1 MILLL
6 NGTSSAGKTSLA
18 KALQR
23 RWPGPLLS
31 VGIDTVVFA
40 LPGRWLDPPG
50 WHEVFRYTGSGDGL
64 EITAGPL
71 GDRLVA
77 GLHRSVAALA
87 GEGFDVVVDHVLL
100 SPAWVAD
107 GAAAWAGI
115 PVLSVGVRCP
125 LAEVVRREAARA
137 DRTLGQARA
146 QFEPVHAHAAY
157 DVEVDTSLADPDRC
171 AGLVA
176 AAAQAHTGP
185 TRLASRV
192 RAGRRP

>member
-1 MILLL
+1 MIIVL

-23 RWPGPLLS
+23 CWDGPLLA

-40 LPGRWLDPPG
+40 LPGRWLNPPG
-50 WHEVFRYTGSGDGL
+50 WHEVFVYTGSGDSL
-64 EITAGPL
+64 AITAGPL

-87 GEGFDVVVDHVLL
+87 DQGFDVVVDHVLL
-100 SPAWVAD
+100 SPSWVTD
-107 GAAAWAGI
+107 AATAFAGR

-146 QFEPVHAHAAY
+146 QFDVVHAYAGY
-157 DVEVDTSLADPDRC
+157 DVQVDTSLGDPDSC
-171 AGLVA
+171 AAQVVRA
-176 AAAQAHTGP
+176 AAIHTTP
-185 TRLASRV
+185 TRLAT
-192 RAGRRP
+192 RP

>member
-1 MILLL
+1 VVIVL

-23 RWPGPLLS
+23 RWDGPLLAI
-31 VGIDTVVFA
+31 GIDTVVFA

-50 WHEVFRYTGSGDGL
+50 WHEVFRYTGSGDDL
-64 EITAGPL
+64 QIMPGPL

-87 GEGFDVVVDHVLL
+87 AEGFDVVVDHVLL
-100 SPAWVAD
+100 SAAWVTD
-107 GAAAWAGI
+107 AAAALAGV

-125 LAEVVRREAARA
+125 LAEVVRREAARK

-146 QFEPVHAHAAY
+146 QFERVHAYAGY
-157 DVEVDTSLADPDRC
+157 DLEVDTSLADPDTC
-171 AGLVA
+171 AVQVTA
-176 AAAQAHTGP
+176 AATTHPGP
-185 TRLASRV
+185 TCLAH
-192 RAGRRP
+192 

>member
-23 RWPGPLLS
+23 RWPRPLLA

-50 WHEVFRYTGSGDGL
+50 WHEVFVYTGSGDDL
-64 EITAGPL
+64 RITAGPL

-77 GLHRSVAALA
+77 GLHGSVAALA
-87 GEGFDVVVDHVLL
+87 AEGFDVVVDHVLL
-100 SPAWVAD
+100 SADWVA
-107 GAAAWAGI
+107 GAARAWSGHA
-115 PVLSVGVRCP
+115 VLSVGVRCP

-146 QFEPVHAHAAY
+146 QFTAVHAHAGY
-157 DVEVDTSLADPDRC
+157 DTEVDTSLADPDDC
-171 AGLVA
+171 ATRVATA
-176 AAAQAHTGP
+176 AAAHTGP
-185 TRLASRV
+185 TRLADRL
-192 RAGRRP
+192 APA

>member
-1 MILLL
+1 VIVLL

-23 RWPGPLLS
+23 RWPGPLLA

-50 WHEVFRYTGSGDGL
+50 WHEVFVYTGAGDDL
-64 EITAGPL
+64 EITPGPL

-87 GEGFDVVVDHVLL
+87 GQGFDVVVDHVLL
-100 SPAWVAD
+100 SRSWVED
-107 GAAAWAGI
+107 AATALAGH

-125 LAEVVRREAARA
+125 LAEVVRREAARK

-146 QFEPVHAHAAY
+146 QFEPVHRWPGY
-157 DVEVDTSLADPDRC
+157 DLELDTSQADPDTC
-171 AGLVA
+171 AEHVLRA
-176 AAAQAHTGP
+176 ATTHPGP
-185 TRLASRV
+185 TTLATRL
-192 RAGRRP
+192 

>member
-1 MILLL
+1 MVVILL

-18 KALQR
+18 RALQR
-23 RWPGPLLS
+23 RWPGPLLA

-40 LPGRWLDPPG
+40 LPGRWLNPPG
-50 WHEVFRYTGSGDGL
+50 WHEVFVYTGSGDDL
-64 EITAGPL
+64 RITAGPL

-87 GEGFDVVVDHVLL
+87 GQGFDVVVDHVLL
-100 SPAWVAD
+100 SPDWVAD
-107 GAAAWAGI
+107 AAAALRGF

-146 QFEPVHAHAAY
+146 QFETVHAYAGY
-157 DVEVDTSLADPDRC
+157 DVEVDTSLADPDGC
-171 AGLVA
+171 AELVA
-176 AAAQAHTGP
+176 AAAGGVAGP
-185 TRLASRV
+185 TRLAARS
-192 RAGRRP
+192 

>member
-23 RWPGPLLS
+23 RWPQPLLA
-31 VGIDTVVFA
+31 VGIDTVVYA
-40 LPGRWLDPPG
+40 LPGRWLNPPG
-50 WHEVFRYTGSGDGL
+50 WYEVFRYTGSGDAL
-64 EITAGPL
+64 QITAGPL

-100 SPAWVAD
+100 DAGWVAD
-107 GAAAWAGI
+107 AASALAAY
-115 PVLSVGVRCP
+115 PLLSVGVRCP
-125 LAEVVRREAARA
+125 LAEVVRREAARG

-146 QFEPVHAHAAY
+146 QFESVHAYAGY
-157 DVEVDTSLADPDRC
+157 DVEVDTSLADPDGC
-171 AGLVA
+171 ADLVVA
-176 AAAQAHTGP
+176 AAAHPGP
-185 TRLASRV
+185 TRLGTRL
-192 RAGRRP
+192 

>member
-1 MILLL
+1 MIVVL

-23 RWPGPLLS
+23 RWDGPLLA

-40 LPGRWLDPPG
+40 LPGRWLNPPH
-50 WHEVFRYTGSGDGL
+50 WHEVFVYSGQGDSL
-64 EITAGPL
+64 RITAGPL

-107 GAAAWAGI
+107 AAEALSGHR
-115 PVLSVGVRCP
+115 VLSVGVRCP
-125 LAEVVRREAARA
+125 LAEVVRREAARG

-146 QFEPVHAHAAY
+146 QFETVHAYAGY
-157 DVEVDTSLADPDRC
+157 DVEVDTSLGDPDDC
-171 AGLVA
+171 
-176 AAAQAHTGP
+176 AAQVSDAATAHTAP
-185 TRLASRV
+185 TRLASRL
-192 RAGRRP
+192 

>member
-1 MILLL
+1 VILVL

-18 KALQR
+18 RALQR
-23 RWPGPLLS
+23 RWDGPLLA

-40 LPGRWLDPPG
+40 LPGRWLNPPG
-50 WHEVFRYTGSGDGL
+50 WHDVFVYTGSGDAL
-64 EITAGPL
+64 RITAGPL

-87 GEGFDVVVDHVLL
+87 DQGFDVVVDHVLL

-107 GAAAWAGI
+107 AAAAFGDR

-125 LAEVVRREAARA
+125 LAEVIRREAARG

-146 QFEPVHAHAAY
+146 QFDVVHSYAAY
-157 DVEVDTSLADPDRC
+157 DVEVDTSRADPDDC
-171 AGLVA
+171 ATRVA
-176 AAAQAHTGP
+176 TAASSHTRP
-185 TRLASRV
+185 TCLINRL
-192 RAGRRP
+192 